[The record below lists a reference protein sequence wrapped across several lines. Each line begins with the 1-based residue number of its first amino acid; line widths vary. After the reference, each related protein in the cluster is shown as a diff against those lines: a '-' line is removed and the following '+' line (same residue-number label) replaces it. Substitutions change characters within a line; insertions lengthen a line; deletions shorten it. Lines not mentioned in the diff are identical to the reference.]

1 MPEDAHPLDCPKVTA
16 NFPDSRSGQEERESH
31 SNDRRKGGFQGLRLE
46 APLHSGEWV
55 TCSVSVFGAGFLAE
69 AEYLRDIGAVVS
81 LTPILRPTF
90 QGIAFFLFYQPFNQF
105 FFVTLPP
112 LPEIFVMLFSTLQMY
127 SSLSR
132 PAM

>member
-1 MPEDAHPLDCPKVTA
+1 MQVQQRV
-16 NFPDSRSGQEERESH
+16 DSGV
-31 SNDRRKGGFQGLRLE
+31 RRKGGFQGLCLE

-90 QGIAFFLFYQPFNQF
+90 QGFQGIAFFLFYQPFNQF